1 MFRRTLSHE
10 NDFSLSDWKLRQ
22 IQQNNCLFV
31 SNSFRCK
38 HKKTFRLNKVH
49 THKKLFLWNRHFF
62 ICCLFIV
69 FRKIRKI
76 RHFLRSHSHR
86 THLFW
91 LCPKEKPRKTLVI
104 SIIIATFI
112 CGCRLQPQIYQ
123 QFSFRVIILLLR
135 ITIELEN
142 LLQCQNGKRESS
154 SSSWLNLWHRFSL
167 YAHWPG
173 VSPL

>member
-1 MFRRTLSHE
+1 MISLCPTENYGKFNKIIVYLFRIRFDVSIRKLSAWTKFTH
-10 NDFSLSDWKLRQ
+10 
-22 IQQNNCLFV
+22 
-31 SNSFRCK
+31 
-38 HKKTFRLNKVH
+38 TH
-49 THKKLFLWNRHFF
+49 THKKVFLWNRHFF